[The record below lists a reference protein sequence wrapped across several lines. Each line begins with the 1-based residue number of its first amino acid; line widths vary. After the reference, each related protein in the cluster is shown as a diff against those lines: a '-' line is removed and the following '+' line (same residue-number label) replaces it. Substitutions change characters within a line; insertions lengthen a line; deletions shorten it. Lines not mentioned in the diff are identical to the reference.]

1 MATAA
6 NIVAATAGSMDSEI
20 DSVQASRV
28 EGPVRL
34 VTDAV
39 PPRADNPPQHRYVE
53 VAIVVIA
60 VAVAIALLRFAEG
73 FFVPLLVGIL
83 TSYVFGPL
91 VTGLQRIHVPR
102 AIGAA
107 IVLGAVGAL
116 GVGGVYALSDDA
128 ARFAD
133 QLPSTAKKLRQLM
146 HERFG
151 NKPNPLAS
159 VHKAA
164 TELDR
169 AAKEASGTRV
179 VAAAAPASQD
189 SDNVARLESFL
200 VAGTSGALL
209 QISELLLA
217 LMLAYFLLAAGDTF
231 RRKFIRIAGPS
242 LARRRVTIEVLNE
255 IHDQVQR
262 YMLILL
268 VTNVLIGLA
277 TWALFAAWGLES
289 AGLWGVIAGL
299 LHVIPYAGSA
309 LLAGAAGI
317 AALIQFGSLTS
328 AALLA
333 GATLAVA
340 TLIGTGF
347 NTWLSSRFTRM
358 NPVMVFGSLMFFG
371 WLWGA
376 WGLLLALPL
385 LAVIKAIA
393 DRVEQTHAIAELMGE

>member
-1 MATAA
+1 VPDAA
-6 NIVAATAGSMDSEI
+6 SPST
-20 DSVQASRV
+20 
-28 EGPVRL
+28 
-34 VTDAV
+34 
-39 PPRADNPPQHRYVE
+39 DNPPHPPVE
-53 VAIVVIA
+53 VATVVIA
-60 VAVAIALLRFAEG
+60 LAALIALLRFAEG

-91 VTGLQRIHVPR
+91 VTGLQRVLIPR

-107 IVLGAVGAL
+107 MVLGAVVAL

-146 HERFG
+146 HERLG
-151 NKPNPLAS
+151 NKPSPLAS
-159 VHKAA
+159 VRKAA

-169 AAKEASGTRV
+169 AAKEASGTNA
-179 VAAAAPASQD
+179 VAVATPAASD
-189 SDNVARLESFL
+189 SGGAARLESYL

-217 LMLAYFLLAAGDTF
+217 LLLAYFLLAAGDAF
-231 RRKFIRIAGPS
+231 RRKLTRIAGPS
-242 LARRRVTIEVLNE
+242 LARRRVTVEVLDE

-262 YMLILL
+262 YMVILL
-268 VTNVLIGLA
+268 ITNVLIGLA
-277 TWALFAAWGLES
+277 TWALYAAWGLES
-289 AGLWGVIAGL
+289 AGLWGVIAGF

-309 LLAGAAGI
+309 LLAVAAGI
-317 AALIQFGSLTS
+317 AALIQFESLTS

-333 GATLAVA
+333 SATLAIAV
-340 TLIGTGF
+340 LIGTGL

-393 DRVEQTHAIAELMGE
+393 ERVEATHAVAELMREP